1 MRSAPERLS
10 ARSRRLL
17 TTPKTELLLSAASIW
32 ELAIKLAV
40 NRLRLPAPLA
50 EYVTSRSAE
59 DGLVLLA
66 VQPVHAMRVA
76 ELPLHH
82 RDPFDRMLVAQAQV
96 EGVPL
101 MTADRTLAKYDVAL
115 IQA

>member
-1 MRSAPERLS
+1 MRSSPERLS
-10 ARSRRLL
+10 PRSRRLL
-17 TTPKTELLLSAASIW
+17 TTSKTELLLSAASIW
-32 ELAIKLAV
+32 EPAIKLV
-40 NRLRLPAPLA
+40 VKKLRLPAPLA

-66 VQPVHAMRVA
+66 VQPAHAMRVA
-76 ELPLHH
+76 ELPLYH
-82 RDPFDRMLVAQAQV
+82 RDPFDRMLLAQAQV

-101 MTADRTLAKYDVAL
+101 MSADRTLARYDVAL